1 MSNEAPIL
9 TIPNVNDVA
18 CLNGFVALIEYIE
31 HEYAWLKK
39 LASNVIGEEQESIC
53 YESVARYDQAQTG
66 KIEHFDPSSSKSPS
80 L

>member
-1 MSNEAPIL
+1 MYCDSRGILQNLICKTYFYTNYFNTVSNEAPIL

-18 CLNGFVALIEYIE
+18 CVNGSVALIECIE

-53 YESVARYDQAQTG
+53 Y
-66 KIEHFDPSSSKSPS
+66 
-80 L
+80 

>member
-18 CLNGFVALIEYIE
+18 CLNRFVALIEYIE

-53 YESVARYDQAQTG
+53 YESVC
-66 KIEHFDPSSSKSPS
+66 S
-80 L
+80 LWSGPNWKNRTLWPKFQ